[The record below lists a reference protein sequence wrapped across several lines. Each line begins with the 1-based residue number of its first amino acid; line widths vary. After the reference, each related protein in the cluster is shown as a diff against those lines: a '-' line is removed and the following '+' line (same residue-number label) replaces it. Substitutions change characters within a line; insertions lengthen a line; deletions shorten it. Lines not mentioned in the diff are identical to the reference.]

1 MTVFVTMPA
10 IGTAQAWRDAARGL
24 ISANVPPCDVSW
36 GDETTPAGLWDSPPP
51 PCTDKVLTVPKEF
64 VSIARSVVWH
74 SDPARFSLLY
84 QVLWR
89 LRDTPRLLQDRADP
103 ELARLRQLQKNVH
116 RCQHKMKAFVRF
128 REIGSPDDPRRSF
141 AAWFE
146 PSHFTV
152 EPTAPWFA
160 RRFGDMDWRIITPSV
175 TASFTNGELRYTE
188 GQSKPPLPEDA
199 SEQLWTT
206 YFRNIFNPA
215 RVKVKAMQSE
225 MPKKYWKNMPEAA
238 AIPDLIASA
247 PARVRAMN
255 DAAPTLPPLR
265 VEKVQQQ
272 LAQLP
277 ESVWSGNADALRAA
291 ISACTR
297 CPLHCHATQ
306 AVHGEGPIDAPLM
319 IVGEQPGDTEDLAG
333 RPFVGPAGKLLD
345 QLCAETEVDR
355 SKAYVTNAVKH
366 FKFKPRGKRRIH
378 QQPSTTEV
386 EQCKWWLDAERV
398 AVQPRVILAM
408 GASAA
413 LSLTGNGKDIR
424 SRRGK
429 VQQLE
434 DGTPVVLTF
443 HPSYLLRLQDPDA
456 RKAATD
462 LLRTDLTRAHRL
474 AQDLAVR
481 TSPDGG
487 GVPDQAVLQ

>member
-1 MTVFVTMPA
+1 MTMPM

-24 ISANVPPCDVSW
+24 INANVAPCDVSW
-36 GDETTPAGLWDSPPP
+36 GDETTPAGLWDSLPPP
-51 PCTDKVLTVPKEF
+51 RTDKVLTVPKEF
-64 VSIARSVVWH
+64 ISIARSVVWH
-74 SDPARFSLLY
+74 SDPSRFALLY
-84 QVLWR
+84 RVLWR
-89 LRDTPRLLQDRADP
+89 LRDTPHLLSDRADP
-103 ELARLRQLQKNVH
+103 ELAQLRRMEKNVH

-128 REIGSPDDPRRSF
+128 RELGSPEDPRRSF

-152 EPTAPWFA
+152 EPTAPFFA

-175 TASFTNGELRYTE
+175 TASFVDGKIAFSA

-255 DAAPTLPPLR
+255 EAAPTLPPLR

-272 LAQLP
+272 LARLP
-277 ESVWSGNADALRAA
+277 ESVWSGDADALRAE

-306 AVHGEGPIDAPLM
+306 AVHGEGPMDAPLM

-333 RPFVGPAGKLLD
+333 RPFVGPAGKLFD
-345 QLCAETEVDR
+345 EICAKADVDR
-355 SKAYVTNAVKH
+355 SRAYVTNAVKH
-366 FKFKPRGKRRIH
+366 FKFIPRGKRRIH
-378 QQPSTTEV
+378 QQPSTTEI
-386 EQCKWWLDAERV
+386 EQCKWWLDAERT
-398 AVQPRVILAM
+398 AVQPRAIIAL

-413 LSLTGNGKDIR
+413 QSLTGNGEGIGK
-424 SRRGK
+424 RRGK
-429 VQQLE
+429 VHLLD
-434 DGTPVVLTF
+434 DGTPVVLSF
-443 HPSYLLRLQDPDA
+443 HPSYLLRLRDPVA
-456 RKAATD
+456 RQEASE
-462 LLRTDLTRAHRL
+462 LLRLDLTRAHQL
-474 AQDLAVR
+474 AQNISV
-481 TSPDGG
+481 
-487 GVPDQAVLQ
+487 